1 MHNLTHKLK
10 HYLDG
15 SRQLEDTFKYSTV
28 LYAVAFIHLIIT
40 IVFLHYN
47 IFPMY
52 LYNILIFGV
61 YLYMAG
67 VYIKKKAYRAIY
79 LFSISEILFHSV
91 YATLLVG
98 WEWGFVIYDRACF
111 RFFLYGIYT
120 ITVSQE
126 NSDALYFRYYHTT
139 VFHRDKADL
148 CQTSALLPGFCTIRC
163 SRHLLLFQFFC
174 VLCHADPLFLLFCS
188 GDQTYTASSGTGK
201 RNA

>member
-67 VYIKKKAYRAIY
+67 VYIKKRLTG
-79 LFSISEILFHSV
+79 LFICSV
-91 YATLLVG
+91 YP
-98 WEWGFVIYDRACF
+98 R
-111 RFFLYGIYT
+111 
-120 ITVSQE
+120 
-126 NSDALYFRYYHTT
+126 
-139 VFHRDKADL
+139 
-148 CQTSALLPGFCTIRC
+148 
-163 SRHLLLFQFFC
+163 
-174 VLCHADPLFLLFCS
+174 FCS
-188 GDQTYTASSGTGK
+188 IPSTPPCWLAGNGAS
-201 RNA
+201 

>member
-98 WEWGFVIYDRACF
+98 WEWGFM
-111 RFFLYGIYT
+111 IYT
-120 ITVSQE
+120 IALVSVSFYMAFTLSQ
-126 NSDALYFRYYHTT
+126 FRRKILTPFISGIIIPVSYTHLTLPTT
-139 VFHRDKADL
+139 
-148 CQTSALLPGFCTIRC
+148 
-163 SRHLLLFQFFC
+163 
-174 VLCHADPLFLLFCS
+174 
-188 GDQTYTASSGTGK
+188 
-201 RNA
+201 